1 MNAGSL
7 LLRLVLTS
15 GFLLLAG
22 NLSLGQDSPVTRTVL
37 QRAEVSDT
45 PGREGVMYKAVI
57 VPGGKAA
64 KHTHPGD
71 EFIYVLN
78 GTLIIEADGQAPL
91 TLNAGDSARQPKG
104 TPHSARN
111 GSATE
116 PVEALVFLIIE
127 AGKPLATAVE

>member
-7 LLRLVLTS
+7 LLRLLLTS

-22 NLSLGQDSPVTRTVL
+22 NLSLGQDSPVTRTEL
-37 QRAEVSDT
+37 QRAEVSDI

-57 VPGGKAA
+57 VPGGKGA

-71 EFIYVLN
+71 EFIYVLK
-78 GTLIIEADGQAPL
+78 GTLIVEADGAAPL
-91 TLNAGDSARQPKG
+91 TLKAGDSGHLPKG
-104 TPHSARN
+104 NPHSARN
-111 GSATE
+111 GSTTE
-116 PVEALVFLIIE
+116 PVEVLVFLISE